1 MSRYR
6 AKRSI
11 VYLTLVG
18 EGAVVSLHVGGAE
31 RGLEGGV
38 VGVGRQRLAAPSP
51 CRGSRRLRRPVA
63 VDVVAEVGQGLLQL
77 PDAVRVVAVR
87 AILALAELR

>member
-1 MSRYR
+1 M
-6 AKRSI
+6 
-11 VYLTLVG
+11 
-18 EGAVVSLHVGGAE
+18 SLHVGRAE

-38 VGVGRQRLAAPSP
+38 VCVGRQWFAAPSTSP
-51 CRGSRRLRRPVA
+51 CRGSRLRRPVA

-87 AILALAELR
+87 TILALAELGE